1 MNIQDYVVAA
11 IAVFTYLVLL
21 IIRPLLPEKFHKFLP
36 LIAGVLGVF
45 ANIWLNNWQV
55 TFAIFLEGLASG
67 LSATGID
74 QLIKQTTGYYEKE
87 EIKEPKPEITDG
99 ESS

>member
-21 IIRPLLPEKFHKFLP
+21 IVKPILPEKMCKFIP
-36 LIAGVLGVF
+36 LIAGCLGIF
-45 ANIWLNNWQV
+45 ANIWMNQWNV
-55 TFAIFLEGLASG
+55 TFAIVLEGLASG

-74 QLIKQTTGYYEKE
+74 QLIKQTTGYYETQEQKA
-87 EIKEPKPEITDG
+87 D
-99 ESS
+99 

>member
-11 IAVFTYLVLL
+11 IAVFTYLILL
-21 IIRPLLPEKFHKFLP
+21 IVKPILPERLSKFIP
-36 LIAGVLGVF
+36 LIAGCLGVF
-45 ANIWLNNWQV
+45 ANIWLNKWAV
-55 TFAIFLEGLASG
+55 TFPIVLEGLASG

-87 EIKEPKPEITDG
+87 PYLNDEETKVD
-99 ESS
+99 